1 MTGFEPAT
9 TRPPDAYSN
18 RTELHPECGCK
29 STHFSIP
36 SKFSAAFFTENSKKR
51 PEYALRGPVRT
62 VGGFDFSVG
71 GFEKPIPPI
80 EKSVGGI
87 G

>member
-1 MTGFEPAT
+1 M
-9 TRPPDAYSN
+9 RVQKY
-18 RTELHPECGCK
+18 
-29 STHFSIP
+29 
-36 SKFSAAFFTENSKKR
+36 AFFYSQQIFRGFFHRKLKKR

-62 VGGFDFSVG
+62 VGGFDLSVGGFEISVG